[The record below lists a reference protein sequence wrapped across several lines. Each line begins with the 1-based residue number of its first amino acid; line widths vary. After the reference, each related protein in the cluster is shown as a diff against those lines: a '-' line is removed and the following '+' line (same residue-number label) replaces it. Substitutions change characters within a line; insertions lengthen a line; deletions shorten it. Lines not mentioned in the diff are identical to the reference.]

1 MHTGLNC
8 MSYIRAPRVQ
18 YESAQEL
25 VRLCAGVLEEYNRQI
40 DVVLRDIWNQHLT
53 KKWSG
58 YDRLMLGIFC
68 FDEALFSSEEKIL
81 QCTKNR
87 GAIYACTVHR
97 EMCMLLNQANREY
110 IHSSSVPSR
119 DDLLDVLQRVSTRV
133 VMMGHNSL
141 LMRLMRENMYRCVD
155 ADANIW
161 LLCPRGKLSTYII
174 SLCMS
179 HHKRLGVVSA
189 FSVIPCD
196 IVREIVNYLFAC
208 TSWDLHPLDSK
219 VKVRVPV

>member
-1 MHTGLNC
+1 
-8 MSYIRAPRVQ
+8 MSYMRAPRVQ
-18 YESAQEL
+18 YSSVNDL
-25 VRLCAGVLEEYNRQI
+25 IRLCIEVLEEYNRQI
-40 DVVLRDIWNQHLT
+40 DEVLRDIWNQHLT

-68 FDEALFSSEEKIL
+68 FDEALFAAEEKIL

-97 EMCMLLNQANREY
+97 EMCMLLNQVNREY
-110 IHSSSVPSR
+110 VHSSSTPNR
-119 DDLLDVLQRVSTRV
+119 DDLVALLQRASTNFV
-133 VMMGHNSL
+133 LMGNNSL
-141 LMRLMRENMYRCVD
+141 MIRLMRENMCRCVD

-161 LLCPRGKLSTYII
+161 LICPREKLLMYII
-174 SLCMS
+174 SLGMS
-179 HHKRLGVVSA
+179 HHKRLGAVSA

-196 IVREIVNYLFAC
+196 IVRDIVDYLFAR